1 MVSSAAC
8 SEGVSDLRASI
19 CIEIII
25 LGQLI
30 ASRWVI
36 QSQVGIADTASR
48 GESSHDNG
56 IARTSS
62 DRTNEIVDGAIVG
75 I

>member
-1 MVSSAAC
+1 VVCPAAC
-8 SEGVSDLRASI
+8 SEGVCNLRTQTP
-19 CIEIII
+19 IIVI
-25 LGQLI
+25 VLGQLI
-30 ASRWVI
+30 ASRWII

-48 GESSHDNG
+48 GESSHDYG

-62 DRTNEIVDGAIVG
+62 KRTDGIVDGAVVG